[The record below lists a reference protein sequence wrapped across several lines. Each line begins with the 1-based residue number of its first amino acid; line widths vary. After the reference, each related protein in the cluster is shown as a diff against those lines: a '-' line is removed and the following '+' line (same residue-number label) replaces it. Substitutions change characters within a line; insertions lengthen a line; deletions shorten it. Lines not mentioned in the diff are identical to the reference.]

1 MNGNE
6 IYTMMAVK
14 RAQLEDLIDPATFV
28 LNPEAQKIQNEIYE
42 LQKKCP
48 HEFENGECKFCGK
61 EEE

>member
-6 IYTMMAVK
+6 IYTMMVVK

-42 LQKKCP
+42 LQQKCP

>member
-6 IYTMMAVK
+6 IYTMMVVK